1 MTRIAAAALAAIVG
15 FAPCSASASA
25 SFQELLTRP
34 RPASDAHI
42 AYGKDA
48 LQYGDLYLPK
58 GAGEH
63 AVIVLIHGGCWLS
76 ALPGPELMDSMV
88 EPLRAQGFA
97 VWNIE
102 YRRIGQKGGGYPGT
116 FLDTA
121 AAIDE
126 LRAVAPRYRLDLGR
140 VVLVGH
146 SAGGHLAAWAA
157 ARPRIAKTSALYSR
171 TPLAIHGVVSLS
183 GILDLQSYRA
193 TGPSACGGPAT
204 IDGLVGQ
211 HTDPMPTPRPPAC
224 SPAGVPETILSGGQ
238 RPHRAAAVRARLCP
252 KGQGRRRPRP
262 RHRDPR
268 RRSFRHDRSLVA
280 RLARHRRRDRKGGG
294 ITAPDAA

>member
-1 MTRIAAAALAAIVG
+1 MTRIAAAALAAILG
-15 FAPCSASASA
+15 LAPCCASASA
-25 SFQELLTRP
+25 SFQELLARP
-34 RPASDAHI
+34 RPAPDAHI
-42 AYGKDA
+42 AYGRDA

-63 AVIVLIHGGCWLS
+63 AVIVLIHGGCWLG
-76 ALPGPELMDSMV
+76 ALPGPELMDPMV

-126 LRAVAPRYRLDLGR
+126 LRAVAPRYRLDLHH

-157 ARPRIAKTSALYSR
+157 ARPRIAKTSVLYAK

-211 HTDPMPTPRPPAC
+211 RTDPYADT
-224 SPAGVPETILSGGQ
+224 SPARLLPLGVPETILSGGSD
-238 RPHRAAAVRARLCP
+238 RIVPPPFGHDYAAKAKAAGDAVRDIEIPGAGHFDMIDPLSLAWPAIAAAIE
-252 KGQGRRRPRP
+252 K
-262 RHRDPR
+262 
-268 RRSFRHDRSLVA
+268 
-280 RLARHRRRDRKGGG
+280 
-294 ITAPDAA
+294 AAE

>member
-1 MTRIAAAALAAIVG
+1 MTRIAAAALAAILVL
-15 FAPCSASASA
+15 APRSTSASA

-58 GAGEH
+58 AAGEH
-63 AVIVLIHGGCWLS
+63 AVIVLIHGGCWLG
-76 ALPGPELMDSMV
+76 ALPGPELMAPMV

-102 YRRIGQKGGGYPGT
+102 YRRIGQPGGGYPGT

-126 LRAVAPRYRLDLGR
+126 LRAIAPRYRLDLR
-140 VVLVGH
+140 HVVLVGH

-157 ARPRIAKTSALYSR
+157 ARPRIAKTSALHAK
-171 TPLAIHGVVSLS
+171 TPLAIHGIVSLS
-183 GILDLQSYRA
+183 GILDLESYRA
-193 TGPSACGGPAT
+193 TGPSACGEPAT
-204 IDGLVGQ
+204 IDAIAGRHG
-211 HTDPMPTPRPPAC
+211 DPYADTSPVRLL
-224 SPAGVPETILSGGQ
+224 PAGVPETILSGGSDGIVPPPFGHDYAKKAKAAGDPV
-238 RPHRAAAVRARLCP
+238 RDIDIPGAGHFDMIDPLSPAWPAIAAAIE
-252 KGQGRRRPRP
+252 K
-262 RHRDPR
+262 
-268 RRSFRHDRSLVA
+268 
-280 RLARHRRRDRKGGG
+280 
-294 ITAPDAA
+294 AAE